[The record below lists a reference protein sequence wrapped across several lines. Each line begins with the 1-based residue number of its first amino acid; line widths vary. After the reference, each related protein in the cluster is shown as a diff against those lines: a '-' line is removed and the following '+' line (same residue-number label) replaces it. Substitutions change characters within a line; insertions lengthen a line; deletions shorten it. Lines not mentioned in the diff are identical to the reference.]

1 MCTSTPFILENVI
14 SLYIQYLGYLARL
27 QFLRTLFTDRLLIV
41 HFIMHFLL
49 MCMWVW
55 LIILRLPAT
64 PYRDPSMTTIT
75 GESPETVRSDERIFW
90 QDIQSI
96 VSVNDRDV
104 SVLSPADL
112 KPGDTVLVQ
121 HIGKHNKPGR
131 PRWKAVVMDKDEV
144 AEAQAAAR
152 LSLSP
157 FSQGSETDTP
167 CQRSSRK
174 RKATS
179 TEPGCKQA
187 GGTKKLRN
195 KGVLWF
201 CWYCSCIIYCRL

>member
-1 MCTSTPFILENVI
+1 
-14 SLYIQYLGYLARL
+14 
-27 QFLRTLFTDRLLIV
+27 
-41 HFIMHFLL
+41 MHEEQPNA
-49 MCMWVW
+49 VVGD
-55 LIILRLPAT
+55 PAT
-64 PYRDPSMTTIT
+64 A
-75 GESPETVRSDERIFW
+75 GESHNIVRGEVKCRMATKPAGAVLIKWVGNNSPRFDKHIFW

-104 SVLSPADL
+104 SGGLLSPADL
-112 KPGDTVLVQ
+112 KPGDTVFVQ
-121 HIGKHNKPGR
+121 HIGKHNKPGHR
-131 PRWKAVVMDKDEV
+131 RWKAVVMDEDEV
-144 AEAQAAAR
+144 AEAQAAAQ
-152 LSLSP
+152 LSLLS

-174 RKATS
+174 QKATS

-187 GGTKKLRN
+187 GGIKKLRN